1 MRTSI
6 ELLAQPESMRS
17 IIDATHREQRRVS
30 SNFTLTMLFVPVV
43 ISQLQN
49 WCTSAMACGIAGR
62 KDLQLTQHAEIVVG
76 AVLHVSQCSI
86 ISCVRGD
93 LSHKIAA

>member
-1 MRTSI
+1 
-6 ELLAQPESMRS
+6 
-17 IIDATHREQRRVS
+17 
-30 SNFTLTMLFVPVV
+30 
-43 ISQLQN
+43 
-49 WCTSAMACGIAGR
+49 MACGIAGR

-86 ISCVRGD
+86 ISCGRGD